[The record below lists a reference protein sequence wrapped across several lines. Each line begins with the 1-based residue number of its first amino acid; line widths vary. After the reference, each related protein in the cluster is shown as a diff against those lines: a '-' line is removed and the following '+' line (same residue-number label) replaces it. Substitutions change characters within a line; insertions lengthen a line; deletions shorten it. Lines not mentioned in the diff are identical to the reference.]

1 MKVAQSKELNP
12 IGWGSG
18 ASFLDQSQSEKGPE
32 NTWTSPDCFSHSV
45 MIAIME
51 YK

>member
-18 ASFLDQSQSEKGPE
+18 ASFLDQSQSEKGTRKHL
-32 NTWTSPDCFSHSV
+32 N
-45 MIAIME
+45 IAGLL
-51 YK
+51 